1 MGGMLITFEGIDA
14 SGKSTHIDI
23 FREKL
28 EKDGYNAVL
37 LREPGGTEIGE
48 SIRNILL
55 DRNNTKMCME
65 AELLLFLASRAQI
78 VRETIRPAINE
89 GKIVLCD
96 RYIDSSVAYQGYARG
111 LGKDTVDV
119 LNKFAIGDTVPD
131 ITFYFDIEPEK
142 AIERINAREQKQ
154 DRIDVQGVEFLTKVR
169 NGYKELAKDL
179 NKRIKVLDADK
190 KIQELSGEIYNIFKE
205 ENK

>member
-28 EKDGYNAVL
+28 EKDGYDAIL
-37 LREPGGTEIGE
+37 LREPGGTKIGE

-55 DRNNTKMCME
+55 DKNNTKMCME
-65 AELLLFLASRAQI
+65 AELLMFLASRAQI
-78 VRETIRPAINE
+78 VREKIRPAINE
-89 GKIVLCD
+89 GKIVICD

-111 LGKDTVDV
+111 LGKDTVDG
-119 LNKFAIGDTVPD
+119 LNRFAIGDTVPD
-131 ITFYFDIEPEK
+131 ITFYFDLEPEK

-154 DRIDVQGVEFLTKVR
+154 DRIDVQGVKFLTKVR
-169 NGYKELAKDL
+169 NGYKELAKDSK
-179 NKRIKVLDADK
+179 KRIKVLDADK
-190 KIQELSGEIYNIFKE
+190 KIKDLSDEIYNIFKE
-205 ENK
+205 EKR